1 MCSTTVTSGHECDV
15 AWDIPWARTD
25 MGLSRCDVRG
35 ARLWNNHL
43 QTVTPLLYKKSFHKQ
58 ISKFFIRNYEYN

>member
-1 MCSTTVTSGHECDV
+1 MSAIYLENI
-15 AWDIPWARTD
+15 AWQNNAARD
-25 MGLSRCDVRG
+25 RMHVGLSRCDVRG

-58 ISKFFIRNYEYN
+58 ISIFFIRKYE